1 MSTEKQ
7 LTRRHL
13 LALLP
18 AAAATLG
25 IPSEADAQ
33 HGLFSRRRRQKPVP
47 DQKFM
52 VFLGSVTGKPGEG
65 IYLAQFDAK
74 TGQLTQPALAAAT
87 HNPSFLAVARIGG
100 KHLLYAANEGSDEQT
115 SSASSFLIDPA
126 SFALK
131 PLGKAPC
138 GVGPCY
144 ISLDATGTA
153 AFTANYM
160 GSSVTSYRV
169 QPDGTLSN
177 PVEQLDFRE
186 PKFGHRGPNTVRQD
200 APHPHC
206 ATLSPDNRF
215 LIVCDL
221 GNDDIVTMY
230 VQPGTA
236 QLGAPQ
242 LNRTHTPGSG
252 PRHLV
257 FHQNG
262 RWAYVID
269 ELASRID
276 QYLWNA
282 THASG
287 GTEPEALLTYAGNS
301 VPTLDA
307 GYHGTNTAA
316 EIAFSPDGSFLY
328 ASNRGENSLVVF
340 RVDPLTGAPAFV
352 QRLSCGGRIPRQFA
366 LSPDGGWLLCG
377 NQESAGVT
385 IFKRD
390 AASGQLSGPVQTV
403 ALEMP
408 EMILFA

>member
-1 MSTEKQ
+1 M
-7 LTRRHL
+7 TRRHV

-18 AAAATLG
+18 AAAALFGTA
-25 IPSEADAQ
+25 SEADAQ
-33 HGLFSRRRRQKPVP
+33 HGFFSRRRKQKPIP

-52 VFLGSVTGKPGEG
+52 VYLGSVTGKPGEG

-87 HNPSFLAVARIGG
+87 HNPSYLAAARIGG
-100 KHLLYAANEGSDEQT
+100 KHLLYAANEGADEET
-115 SSASSFLIDPA
+115 SAASTFLLDPK
-126 SFALK
+126 SGALK

-144 ISLDATGTA
+144 IAVDATGTA

-160 GSSVTSYRV
+160 GSSVTSFRV

-177 PVEQLDFRE
+177 PVEQLDFRQ
-186 PKFGHRGPNTVRQD
+186 PRFGHHGPNTGRQD

-215 LIVCDL
+215 LVVCDL

-230 VQPGTA
+230 VKPGTA

-242 LNRTHTPGSG
+242 LNRVHTPGSG

-262 RWAYVID
+262 RWVYVID
-269 ELASRID
+269 ELSSRID
-276 QYLWNA
+276 HYLWNA
-282 THASG
+282 THASASTG
-287 GTEPEALLTYAGNS
+287 PEALLTYAGNS
-301 VPTLDA
+301 VSTVDD
-307 GYHGTNTAA
+307 GYHGSNTAA
-316 EIAFSPDGSFLY
+316 EIAFSLDGQFLY

-340 RVDPLTGAPAFV
+340 RVDPASGAPSVV
-352 QRLSCGGRIPRQFA
+352 QRLSCGGRVPRQFM
-366 LSPDGGWLLCG
+366 LSPDGGWLVCG
-377 NQESAGVT
+377 NQESGTVT
-385 IFKRD
+385 VFKRD
-390 AASGQLSGPVQTV
+390 AGSGQLSGPVQTI